1 MLKSLESL
9 REKYKVWKE
18 SSKIYSDILF
28 NRHFNSRSW
37 EIIQMIRN
45 LIKKGIVYFY
55 NAFKVFLIIY
65 IYFIQIYIN

>member
-1 MLKSLESL
+1 MILKSLESL
-9 REKYKVWKE
+9 REEYKVWKE

-28 NRHFNSRSW
+28 NRHFKSRSW

-55 NAFKVFLIIY
+55 NAFKVFFNNLY
-65 IYFIQIYIN
+65 IFYTNI